1 MRNKRGYLGDLQG
14 FINLDSLVDIV
25 SNNVGIL
32 IILAVFMAM
41 FSLLEKSEQVPTT
54 EQSIENIEKL
64 KIPWSHV
71 SQKNNLLLLL
81 RNDRLLFF
89 DRALVYQRLKKYL
102 SGSDPLPT
110 NIRLDQYS
118 IELTAGGG
126 HAHCLEFFPSPRA
139 GQWWHQ
145 VSQHNGLMQTLMKK
159 YPTEENYF
167 FFWVDPDSFDLFR
180 EIRKSL
186 WEKRFEVGWKPV
198 RIESPLRYC
207 SGDDQTRRFQP
218 Q

>member
-89 DRALVYQRLKKYL
+89 DRALVYQRLKRYL
-102 SGSDPLPT
+102 IANLIVLSLDQ
-110 NIRLDQYS
+110 IRLPHLRETY
-118 IELTAGGG
+118 
-126 HAHCLEFFPSPRA
+126 LEN
-139 GQWWHQ
+139 Q
-145 VSQHNGLMQTLMKK
+145 LIMKMH
-159 YPTEENYF
+159 
-167 FFWVDPDSFDLFR
+167 L
-180 EIRKSL
+180 I
-186 WEKRFEVGWKPV
+186 
-198 RIESPLRYC
+198 
-207 SGDDQTRRFQP
+207 Q
-218 Q
+218 

>member
-102 SGSDPLPT
+102 SGSHPLPT
-110 NIRLDQYS
+110 NISLDQYS

>member
-89 DRALVYQRLKKYL
+89 DRALVYKRLKKYL
-102 SGSDPLPT
+102 SGSAPLPT
-110 NIRLDQYS
+110 NISLDQYS

>member
-102 SGSDPLPT
+102 SGSAPLPT
-110 NIRLDQYS
+110 HISLDQYS

-167 FFWVDPDSFDLFR
+167 FFWVDPDSFGLFR

>member
-14 FINLDSLVDIV
+14 FINLDSLVDII

-110 NIRLDQYS
+110 NISLDQYS